1 MKTKEGGFSLPELA
15 VIVLILGLLTTLS
28 WRFVGARL
36 QQRETVAARSLL
48 ERADWAL
55 TGFVLSNHRLPCPAG
70 NASGIE
76 DCGSGEVGKLP
87 FKTLGMADARAG
99 TIRYGV
105 LRRAAGAP
113 DPEAATEDPQP
124 PLCRNA
130 DLAAK
135 PPGDPPCNPPSY
147 GPTHDRFYP
156 LVGWIWDSFPPSD
169 LPSLPVLTTKDT
181 EVKDREF
188 KPVFAANVVLGK
200 VNGIDFCQAL
210 RVAEDPVPTTGIT
223 DHVHVTA
230 GGAARQVAY
239 ALALPGALDAS
250 GDNAPFDGTLGLAF
264 DPPQGAQTH
273 SNDDRIRA
281 VSPGVLWNRLGCGEA
296 VAAIGHAQP
305 NAATAAAML
314 YLALYDYEQVLEQ
327 ALKLAEANITIAS
340 SGVVGAV
347 GSIIDT
353 VSAGLHAAGDTA
365 KTAGGLAPTSIG
377 AAVLMGVAAATV
389 TVSAALSLTT
399 AVEVRD
405 MTKQRYEFLMVLRA
419 SAKPFAEEVATHVST
434 ADAKGLYLGQ

>member
-15 VIVLILGLLTTLS
+15 VIVLILGLLTTLT
-28 WRFVGARL
+28 WRFIGARL

-70 NASGIE
+70 NANGIE
-76 DCGSGEVGKLP
+76 DCGFGVDVGKLP
-87 FKTLGMADARAG
+87 FRTLGMADARAG

-105 LRRAAGAP
+105 LRRVVGAP
-113 DPEAATEDPQP
+113 DPEAAGDDPAP
-124 PLCRNA
+124 ELPRTA
-130 DLAAK
+130 DLTTSA
-135 PPGDPPCNPPSY
+135 
-147 GPTHDRFYP
+147 DRFYP
-156 LVGWIWDSFPPSD
+156 LVGWIWDSIPPSD
-169 LPSLPVLTTKDT
+169 LPVLPVLTTET
-181 EVKDREF
+181 ELKDR
-188 KPVFAANVVLGK
+188 VFGESTLVRALNVKLDK
-200 VNGIDFCQAL
+200 DNGIDFCQTL
-210 RVAEDPVPTTGIT
+210 RVAEDPAPADVTGR
-223 DHVHVTA
+223 VHVMA

-250 GDNAPFDGTLGLAF
+250 GDNAPFDGWQQTSGPVF
-264 DPPQGAQTH
+264 DPPQGGQTH
-273 SNDDRIRA
+273 LNDDRIRA
-281 VSPGVLWNRLGCGEA
+281 VSLGVLWNRLGCGEA

-314 YLALYDYEQVLEQ
+314 YMSLYDYEQVLEQ

-347 GSIIDT
+347 GSIIDA
-353 VSAGLHAAGDTA
+353 VSAGFHAAGDTA
-365 KTAGGLAPTSIG
+365 KSAGGLAPTSSG
-377 AAVLMGVAAATV
+377 AAVLMGVAAGTV
-389 TVSAALSLTT
+389 TVSAALALTT

-405 MTKQRYEFLMVLRA
+405 MTQQRYDFLMVLRA
-419 SAKPFAEEVATHVST
+419 SAKFFADGVAAHVST